1 MKSLAFTLPGTCHS
15 RDGGNP
21 DLGSSVKRLMRQL
34 CSLGLGPRRR
44 GNDKIFMASFIGTMA
59 LTASC
64 ATYAELV
71 KIPAPH
77 IGEDKTLRAQWFA
90 PDAKIATGAAAILL
104 HGCGGVGAKRQ
115 LNARHAAAKDWL
127 LERGIAVVF
136 PESFTSRSF
145 EEVCT
150 VKMSARTIRQ
160 IDRVEDVIATRK
172 WLDAQPGVDAKKV
185 ILWGWSHGGST
196 VLNTVTHRSMGGLGE
211 FPAEVKFAE
220 AIAFYPGCSPFARN
234 GAAQKIASPL
244 TVLMGDADDW
254 TPAAPCETFVA
265 RLKNNDQP
273 ATITLYPGAYHDF
286 DNPAGKLRVRA
297 DVPNGV
303 NTGKGVT
310 VGPDPKA
317 REDAMARI
325 DALLRKRGLA
335 AAAVASATP
344 AAPATKP

>member
-1 MKSLAFTLPGTCHS
+1 MKTHTHMCRS
-15 RDGGNP
+15 
-21 DLGSSVKRLMRQL
+21 GS
-34 CSLGLGPRRR
+34 
-44 GNDKIFMASFIGTMA
+44 IAAMA
-59 LTASC
+59 LALVTSAH
-64 ATYAELV
+64 AQLV

-77 IGEDKTLRAQWFA
+77 IGDNKTLRVQWYE

-104 HGCGGVGAKRQ
+104 HGCGGLGAKRQ

-160 IDRVEDVIATRK
+160 HDRVDDVIATRK

-196 VLNTVTHRSMGGLGE
+196 VLNTVTRTENGE

-220 AIAFYPGCSPFARN
+220 TIAFYPGCSPFARN
-234 GAAQKIASPL
+234 TSMQKIASPL

-265 RLKNNDQP
+265 RLKKNDQP
-273 ATITLYPGAYHDF
+273 ATITLYPGAFHDF

-335 AAAVASATP
+335 ATQV
-344 AAPATKP
+344 APATPVTPATKL